1 MARDEIADLE
11 LVVQELQKRIG
22 ELVSSYEMQLAAI
35 KLEAFRAI
43 EQKDEELSNKDQKI
57 ADLHAQFAPKPPKQ
71 SVKS

>member
-22 ELVSSYEMQLAAI
+22 ELVSSYEMQLAAV
-35 KLEAFRAI
+35 KLEAFRAL
-43 EQKDEELSNKDQKI
+43 EQKDVDIAEKDKKL

-71 SVKS
+71 SAKS